1 VVTTTPFRA
10 VVAYHA
16 VLGSTCAAVFVLT
29 TTVLGRL
36 VAEPSETRSVGAIWA
51 VVATIYVFHE
61 SAADRRRALV
71 SRFAATALSFVLC
84 EIYVLL
90 LPFAV
95 WGLAIAVAV
104 GGVVVTLLGRPEDAG
119 LTAITTTVVLGVVS
133 AAPHEQVWAQ
143 PLLRLVDTAFGA
155 LIGFGVASLR
165 GAAGRA
171 LADREGGRP
180 WA

>member
-1 VVTTTPFRA
+1 MVTTTPFRA

-71 SRFAATALSFVLC
+71 SRFAATTLSFVLC

-95 WGLAIAVAV
+95 WGLAVAVAV
-104 GGVVVTLLGRPEDAG
+104 GGVVVTL
-119 LTAITTTVVLGVVS
+119 
-133 AAPHEQVWAQ
+133 
-143 PLLRLVDTAFGA
+143 GA